1 MTTLINMDLT
11 SLSTKEAFV
20 INKVDYAG
28 KPMKLTV
35 ARRHEQD
42 PDNENSYIGICSAE
56 LRLADELNL
65 DTLDTTFL
73 AKVVIS
79 GTFTFD
85 EPVEYRTYDNI
96 HDTILLQL
104 LPHLRA
110 TLSGIMTAAGL
121 TPYLIPNSIIPITSK

>member
-1 MTTLINMDLT
+1 MTTLLNMNLT

-20 INKVDYAG
+20 INKTDYAG

-42 PDNENSYIGICSAE
+42 PDNKDSYIGICSAE
-56 LRLADELNL
+56 LRLADEVDMDML
-65 DTLDTTFL
+65 DTSFL

-79 GTFTFD
+79 GTFACT
-85 EPVEYRTYDNI
+85 EPVANRTYDNL

-110 TLSGIMTAAGL
+110 TLAGIMTSAGL
-121 TPYLIPNSIIPITSK
+121 TPYLIPNSIVPITSE